1 MSPVEEHPFHHQW
14 TEHHRHHPSS
24 SNRPRQIQ
32 KLLQLRKK
40 VTQVTPVPQKWIR
53 ILRMEQKQKIESGQ
67 PLCSDVINTAQ
78 KLRKRFQTSMDGLQQ
93 SERTPVWDEKQN
105 QRKCGIKFEKVNSP
119 AVQIHHNGLYHWM
132 ISIKLDGQNVM
143 DSLSN

>member
-1 MSPVEEHPFHHQW
+1 MEH
-14 TEHHRHHPSS
+14 
-24 SNRPRQIQ
+24 
-32 KLLQLRKK
+32 
-40 VTQVTPVPQKWIR
+40 
-53 ILRMEQKQKIESGQ
+53 KQKTESGQ

-119 AVQIHHNGLYHWM
+119 AVQIHHNGKLHWM
-132 ISIKLDGQNVM
+132 TFIKLDEKI
-143 DSLSN
+143 